1 MKDMSIQVG
10 QAALFADVVRERHSV
25 RKYDPSWTI
34 SREEMAELLQE
45 ATLAPSGANLQ
56 PWRFLVIDEAELKQK
71 LLPIAFNQE
80 QVIQASAVV
89 AVLGDLKAID
99 KAEQIYSAA
108 IEAGYMNEQV
118 KAQILN
124 NLRRFYADPAS
135 EAVKRS
141 VLIDG
146 GLVSM
151 QLMLSAKARGYDTVP
166 MAGYDEQALR
176 SAFQISDRYAVVMLI
191 AVGKAAQQ
199 AHKTVRL
206 PVEEVIFRNAMPE
219 EA

>member
-1 MKDMSIQVG
+1 MSIQVG
-10 QAALFADVVRERHSV
+10 QAALFTDVVQERHSV

-80 QVIQASAVV
+80 QVVQASAIV

-108 IEAGYMNEQV
+108 VEAGYMNEQV
-118 KAQILN
+118 KAQVLN

-176 SAFQISDRYAVVMLI
+176 NALQISDRYAVVMLI